1 MSPEPCQAFSVPVKE
16 PLPSTGS
23 AFPAPDNERIGCA
36 CLSTGSPKEPR
47 SKERSVRGDFAEGCR
62 FPSPR
67 PARRPPGALIARALG
82 GAHRPLPKRL
92 RRDLSSGPQASLPAL
107 AVARLPGPSPWPPV
121 SAGPAAGIRKPGR
134 TALWRRAAL
143 RLSASPTSSLGGGT
157 RPGATQEALPA
168 DRVLGAPP
176 PSAGLAQPPPPSP
189 PLGTPLGLEDSGV
202 HVLLH
207 SLHPRDPSPED
218 CLPEGDCGQ
227 GSLSPARVGGQG
239 ERPPKSAVEIALDK
253 TTPVK
258 CTPPFRGPGL
268 QPAFLKAA
276 REKAAAAGRDPCCGA
291 GLTGCVSVT
300 PLASACAGALL
311 PGAFPSPL
319 RAGALAPGCRPAEAF
334 GASGPL
340 ALSSG
345 SGLVWLSGPARCA
358 GQQAAGDTGL
368 ARGVTGLAGSLWT
381 GREEPGAYLSV
392 HPA

>member
-36 CLSTGSPKEPR
+36 CLSTGCEQR
-47 SKERSVRGDFAEGCR
+47 LSVSCLGCCFAFGTLRILGVAPGPPWSIATQFGHRGRLFV
-62 FPSPR
+62 SPR
-67 PARRPPGALIARALG
+67 PT
-82 GAHRPLPKRL
+82 
-92 RRDLSSGPQASLPAL
+92 ASLPAL

-227 GSLSPARVGGQG
+227 GSLSPARVGGRKEG
-239 ERPPKSAVEIALDK
+239 GVGGKAGGRGSAA
-253 TTPVK
+253 
-258 CTPPFRGPGL
+258 CSPG
-268 QPAFLKAA
+268 
-276 REKAAAAGRDPCCGA
+276 
-291 GLTGCVSVT
+291 S
-300 PLASACAGALL
+300 
-311 PGAFPSPL
+311 
-319 RAGALAPGCRPAEAF
+319 
-334 GASGPL
+334 
-340 ALSSG
+340 
-345 SGLVWLSGPARCA
+345 
-358 GQQAAGDTGL
+358 
-368 ARGVTGLAGSLWT
+368 
-381 GREEPGAYLSV
+381 
-392 HPA
+392 